1 MEFLNPIFLWFL
13 PLVVLPIILN
23 IFYRH
28 SQKTIPFPLYFLLV
42 KGEKGKGISLRQILK
57 ILIRMLIIL
66 TLISIFLHPVRQKNR
81 KRVIFFDNSIHSSIL
96 DEKNVPIFYREIKIL
111 KGIYQKGDKI
121 ITLGENGFKSS
132 DSIDN
137 IKIIDRE
144 FDLKIPKNI
153 TKDFIAIMISPFT
166 QRFDIASI
174 NYDTFPEKFEN
185 IGMDMIDISI
195 LKSEITVR
203 IYNQGEEKEVSIT
216 KEKGENSITLFR
228 GKVNKNSQLDLTL
241 NTNLKGAFDLFLSA
255 INKKNDSYSIDNRI
269 ELHFPE
275 KFTANIEYSNKY
287 IENLFNSISKKIV
300 FKKKSSGMITV
311 SDKLYELP
319 GIYFIK
325 NGISEMANASFTLQE
340 DFIPFKVKGKNLN
353 INGKTIIDGE
363 NGERFAV
370 LNGNRLIFGFLPEP
384 NYINI
389 IDTENGGYLFLLS
402 IDKFLKNYV
411 LDKNRI
417 RKNKPIEHY
426 IVKNEEILNK
436 TTEKRTDYRVL
447 LLLFFIL
454 LLIVEIIFKKKT

>member
-42 KGEKGKGISLRQILK
+42 KGEKGKGISFKQILK

-66 TLISIFLHPVRQKNR
+66 TLIAIFLHPVKQKNR

-96 DEKNVPIFYREIKIL
+96 DEKSVPIFYRGIKIL

-121 ITLGENGFKSS
+121 ITLAENGFKSCN
-132 DSIDN
+132 SIDN
-137 IKIIDRE
+137 IKIINRE

-153 TKDFIAIMISPFT
+153 TKDFTVIMISPFT

-174 NYDTFPEKFEN
+174 NYDTFPKKFEN
-185 IGMDMIDISI
+185 IGMDLIDFSI
-195 LKSEITVR
+195 LKSEIAVR
-203 IYNQGEEKEVSIT
+203 IYNQGEEREVSII

-228 GKVNKNSQLDLTL
+228 GKINKNSQIDLTL
-241 NTNLKGAFDLFLSA
+241 NTNLKGAFDLFLST
-255 INKKNDSYSIDNRI
+255 IDKKNDSYLIDNRI

-275 KFTANIEYSNKY
+275 KFTVNLEYSNKY
-287 IENLFNSISKKIV
+287 IENLFGSISKKIV
-300 FKKKSSGMITV
+300 FEKKSSGMITV

-325 NGISEMANASFTLQE
+325 NGISNMTNASFTLQG
-340 DFIPFKVKGKNLN
+340 DFIPFKVKGKDLN
-353 INGKTIIDGE
+353 IRGKTIIEGE

-370 LNGNRLIFGFLPEP
+370 LNENRLVFGFLPEP
-384 NYINI
+384 DYINI
-389 IDTENGGYLFLLS
+389 IDDENGGYLFLLS

-411 LDKNRI
+411 MDKNHI

-426 IVKNEEILNK
+426 TVKNKDISNEG
-436 TTEKRTDYRVL
+436 TEKRIDYRAL

-454 LLIVEIIFKKKT
+454 LLIVEIFF